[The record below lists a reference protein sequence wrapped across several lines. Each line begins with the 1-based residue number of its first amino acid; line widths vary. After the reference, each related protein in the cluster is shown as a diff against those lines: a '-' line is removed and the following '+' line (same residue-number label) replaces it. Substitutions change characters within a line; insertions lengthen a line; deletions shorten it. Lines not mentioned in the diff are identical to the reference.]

1 MTELTH
7 DNFKAEAEQANL
19 PVLIDFFS
27 QECSPCKAMGMVFDG
42 LEKQFDSRCKFCKV
56 NVDQQE
62 GLAKQFRILSVPTLI
77 LLRDGE
83 IVQRIR
89 GFHSKQDILKILNF
103 S

>member
-7 DNFKAEAEQANL
+7 ENFKIEAENAET

-27 QECSPCKAMGMVFDG
+27 HDCSPCKAMGVVFDG

-77 LLRDGE
+77 LLNNGE
-83 IVQRIR
+83 VVQRIR
-89 GFHSKQDILKILNF
+89 GFHSKQDILKILNL

>member
-7 DNFKAEAEQANL
+7 ENFRTEAEQANR

-27 QECSPCKAMGMVFDG
+27 QDCSPCRAMGEVFDK
-42 LEKQFDSRCKFCKV
+42 LEQHYDSRCKFCKV
-56 NVDQQE
+56 NVDRQE

-77 LLRDGE
+77 LLNNGE
-83 IVQRIR
+83 VVQRIR
-89 GFHSKQDILKILNF
+89 GFHSKQDIQKILNL